1 MMLERTG
8 DYYLSCQTQVVK
20 GNGSKRLP
28 ISRIQLGYLVPSM
41 SLVFLAIAASSAL
54 ATTATATALPPAR
67 SMGDQVSPDNLE
79 ETYSLGAGDR
89 LQIAMFNIP
98 ELSGEFRVSV
108 DGYLN
113 LPWIGTVAVAQMT
126 LKELKLDLASRYRR
140 FLKRPPVINLTLLS
154 PRPVRVSVSGQV
166 NNPGSYTTAVE
177 APQDVR
183 GNLQWPTLTQAL
195 QTAGGI
201 TQLADVREVQVRR
214 LSRDGSTRMIVDL
227 WELLDAGDSSQD
239 LSLRDGDAIFIP
251 KAKAINSS
259 ESVRLGTAN
268 FSPKNIK
275 VQVVGEVVKPG
286 SVEIPTNSSLNQAIL
301 VAGGFNNTRA
311 KQTAVDFIRLNLDGT
326 VTQRTIQVN
335 LSAAPND
342 KDNPILRSND
352 VIVAQRSDTAK
363 SADRVGALGGILN
376 PVSGILSVL
385 RLLLGK

>member
-1 MMLERTG
+1 MQVQPAISSWTLLMMLKRSGVYCLTG
-8 DYYLSCQTQVVK
+8 FMICAMA
-20 GNGSKRLP
+20 GSVLAE
-28 ISRIQLGYLVPSM
+28 SRV
-41 SLVFLAIAASSAL
+41 
-54 ATTATATALPPAR
+54 ATLPPAR
-67 SMGDQVSPDNLE
+67 SRSVEVISDSLE

-89 LQIAMFNIP
+89 IQIAMFNIP

-113 LPWIGTVAVAQMT
+113 LPWIGTVSVAQMT

-154 PRPVRVSVSGQV
+154 PRPVRVSVSGEV
-166 NNPGSYTTAVE
+166 NNPGSYTTVVE

-214 LSRDGSTRMIVDL
+214 LGRDGSTRMIVDL
-227 WELLDAGDSSQD
+227 WELVDAGDSSQD

-251 KAKAINSS
+251 KAKKIDSS

-286 SVEIPTNSSLNQAIL
+286 SVEIPTNSTLNQAIL

-335 LSAAPND
+335 LSAPPND
-342 KDNPILRSND
+342 KDNPILRAND
-352 VIVAQRSDTAK
+352 VVVAQRSDTAK

-385 RLLLGK
+385 RLLLGN